1 MRIGVS
7 PVGAPRLVCLCAVSA
22 TAFTIIAAPVRAQ
35 LLDEQQLE
43 TEGLGAKP
51 PTGEWSVTLGAALAS
66 VPRYPGA
73 DTRRIRVRPLF
84 LVRYEN
90 LFLGPLG
97 LGWSAINVGGFHAGP
112 ILGFE
117 GGRRASEDPH
127 LTGLGDI
134 SRSVTGGA
142 FVRYRVGSFEI
153 SATVRQALTH
163 SGNGLNGLAQLDYH
177 AAIGPQRLVL
187 IVGPKLGFANR
198 QYEQNWLGVTPIQSE
213 QSGLPVFTPGGGIKD
228 VGVRASITYSS
239 TEHLLIRAFADL
251 KKLTG
256 DAANSPIVQN
266 RTQTLV
272 GVGAAYH
279 F

>member
-1 MRIGVS
+1 MRTGVS
-7 PVGAPRLVCLCAVSA
+7 PVGGSRLVCLCAVSA
-22 TAFTIIAAPVRAQ
+22 AAFIAAPARAQ
-35 LLDEQQLE
+35 SLDEQQLE
-43 TEGLGAKP
+43 TEALGAKP
-51 PTGEWSVTLGAALAS
+51 RPEEWSVTLGAALAS

-73 DTRRIRVRPLF
+73 DTRRIRLRPLF

-90 LFLGPLG
+90 LFFGPIG
-97 LGWSAINVGGFHAGP
+97 LGWSAINLGGFHAGP
-112 ILGFE
+112 ILGYE

-134 SRSVTGGA
+134 SQSVTGGA
-142 FVRYRVGSFEI
+142 FVRYHVGSFEI
-153 SATVRQALTH
+153 SATVRQAFTH
-163 SGNGLNGLAQLDYH
+163 SGNGLNGLAQLDYRTEIIPH
-177 AAIGPQRLVL
+177 RLVL
-187 IVGPKLGFANR
+187 IAGPKLGFANR
-198 QYEQNWLGVTPIQSE
+198 QYEQNWFGVTQIQSE
-213 QSGLPVFTPGGGIKD
+213 QSGLPVFTPGGGVMD
-228 VGVRASITYSS
+228 VGVHASITYHS
-239 TEHLLIRAFADL
+239 TKRILIRAFADL